1 MDSTTKSVIAVTLLI
16 LGMLLGT
23 NYMVTDEPQGNWL
36 WWALL
41 LLGGAIFF
49 WLWMQRD
56 ERRAEEAA
64 RDALD
69 EAERQAKSLENATAQ
84 AILDATESAEER
96 VEEAL
101 DRAGM
106 EPAEPET
113 PDETDDK
120 TVEQDDIFEEHA
132 TPVEDDKGAPA
143 EPEPEPL
150 DDIAETP
157 SGADVLEEA
166 ENGSPVAE
174 KQVAEAGAQPATD
187 DSVEITPQDAEEADV
202 ENLEA
207 VGQADDTD
215 ESEEPDISAAELERE
230 QAQELDND
238 THTDADEL
246 ADEADTDGEPDDLK
260 LIEGIGPAYER
271 YLNAAGINTFAQLAT
286 MSEDD
291 IAETIIAQGG
301 RRAASM
307 ESWAEQA
314 QLAADGNWDELEQL
328 QDELSG
334 GRR

>member
-1 MDSTTKSVIAVTLLI
+1 MDSTTKSVIAVTFLI

-23 NYMVTDEPQGNWL
+23 NYMVTDEPESNWL

-41 LLGGAIFF
+41 LIGGAIFF

-56 ERRAEEAA
+56 ERKAEDAA
-64 RDALD
+64 REALD
-69 EAERQAKSLENATAQ
+69 EAERRAKSLENATAQ
-84 AILDATESAEER
+84 AMLDAKESAEER
-96 VEEAL
+96 IEEAL
-101 DRAGM
+101 DRAGI
-106 EPAEPET
+106 EPDDT
-113 PDETDDK
+113 DTDDE
-120 TVEQDDIFEEHA
+120 TVEQDEIFEEHA
-132 TPVEDDKGAPA
+132 TPVEDDKGAPD
-143 EPEPEPL
+143 EPQPEPL

-174 KQVAEAGAQPATD
+174 KQVAEAGAQPTTE

-202 ENLEA
+202 DNLEA
-207 VGQADDTD
+207 IGRADDTD
-215 ESEEPDISAAELERE
+215 DSDEPDISAAELERE
-230 QAQELDND
+230 QAQQINED
-238 THTDADEL
+238 TPADAEEL
-246 ADEADTDGEPDDLK
+246 ADEADTDDKPDDLK

-271 YLNAAGINTFAQLAT
+271 YLNAAGVSTFAELAA
-286 MSEDD
+286 MSEEE
-291 IAETIIAQGG
+291 IAAAIEGQGG